1 MSDQLCACGCGE
13 FTLIGEKT
21 GQPNRY
27 VFNHH
32 YRQSPVPLA
41 DRFWARVEKT
51 DGCWEWQGKLN
62 QGYGVVW
69 DSGRVRQA
77 HRFAWELLR
86 GAIPDGLT
94 LDHLCRNRRCV
105 NPGHLEPV
113 TAVENTMRG
122 QAPHA
127 INARK
132 THCVRGHA
140 FDDENTYVRSDGARI
155 CRACVR
161 ARNAQVRKAVAA

>member
-1 MSDQLCACGCGE
+1 MGRGRTGPVSDQLCACGCGE

-27 VFNHH
+27 
-32 YRQSPVPLA
+32 A
-41 DRFWARVEKT
+41 
-51 DGCWEWQGKLN
+51 
-62 QGYGVVW
+62 
-69 DSGRVRQA
+69 GRVRQA

-105 NPGHLEPV
+105 NPDHLEPV

-132 THCVRGHA
+132 THCLRGHA
-140 FDDENTYVRSDGARI
+140 FDEENTYVRSDGARI

-161 ARNAQVRKAVAA
+161 ARNTRKVAA